1 MIIVL
6 KNNWNLNFSE
16 IARVWTNGSIIRS
29 RLMEEL
35 VDLFQEN
42 NRILLN
48 YEAVTALKGYQN
60 DLSYVVGQALQ
71 HGFSVPLLSS
81 AINYFLGA
89 ITANSSA
96 NLIQAQ
102 RDYFGAHTYQR
113 IDTDSE
119 EHFHT
124 EWEDRPG
131 ES

>member
-60 DLSYVVGQALQ
+60 DLSYVVGQAIQ

-113 IDTDSE
+113 IDADSG
-119 EHFHT
+119 EHFYT
-124 EWEDRPG
+124 EWKAK
-131 ES
+131 

>member
-113 IDTDSE
+113 IDADSE

-124 EWEDRPG
+124 EWKDRPG